1 MSVHGSHQALKLNTS
16 ISYTDQGNSEAGV
29 RSRIDSRYVASP
41 ALETTRSERQLY
53 KLRDRVAL
61 IQFDRG
67 YTDAQANSHTF
78 LYPTAGNEVSIQ
90 DLQSAEETKKG
101 AAGRPGKAPQLIGN
115 LLAM

>member
-1 MSVHGSHQALKLNTS
+1 MSVHGSHEALKLNTS

-90 DLQSAEETKKG
+90 DLQSAEETKKE
-101 AAGRPGKAPQLIGN
+101 ATRRPGKAPQLIGN